1 MEWLLIHGL
10 EWVPGPLRVP
20 VFLAAG
26 AISLYIGWHTPAS
39 VAPLRRFGFFMVAS
53 AAYFA
58 CFSPVMN
65 GSSHVATLQDPAHIA
80 AVFLAVMALALFL
93 LSASRKERKV
103 AVRLAGLRL
112 AGQDET

>member
-39 VAPLRRFGFFMVAS
+39 VAPLRRFGFFAVAS

-58 CFSPVMN
+58 CFSPGLN
-65 GSSHVATLQDPAHIA
+65 GGNHVAAPQDPAHTAAIVLA
-80 AVFLAVMALALFL
+80 AVALALFL
-93 LSASRKERKV
+93 LSASREERKV

-112 AGQDET
+112 AGQDES